1 MIEVQK
7 KVWKNDSLPYLEE
20 DMLNDN
26 QQALEK
32 SVNVFEDLR
41 KEWETE

>member
-7 KVWKNDSLPYLEE
+7 KVWKNDSLPYLDE
-20 DMLNDN
+20 DMMNDN

-32 SVNVFEDLR
+32 SAIVFENLR
-41 KEWETE
+41 KEWETV